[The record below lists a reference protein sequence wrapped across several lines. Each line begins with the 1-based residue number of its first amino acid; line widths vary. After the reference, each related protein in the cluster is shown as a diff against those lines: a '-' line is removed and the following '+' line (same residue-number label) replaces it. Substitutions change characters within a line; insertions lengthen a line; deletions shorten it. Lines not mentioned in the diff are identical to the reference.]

1 MFYYNLSEQG
11 VVYHIYMKLLKKL
24 GIDLGTANSIVW
36 EAGRGI
42 VLNEPTIVAVGIED
56 RKVLAVGSE
65 AKKMLGKTPEYIEVV
80 CPLEDGVIADY
91 EVTEAMLRYFL
102 RQVMGNNWFIGPE
115 VMVCVPAGVTQV
127 EQRAVLD
134 ATLSAGAR
142 KAYLIDE
149 PLAAAIG
156 AKIPVSEPF
165 GNMIVDIGGGAAEAA
180 VIALG
185 GVVTHK
191 SVKVG
196 GNKLDQA
203 IMDFLKKRFN
213 LIIGEQT
220 AETIKTKLGSA
231 IKPKK
236 VETLEINGRDS
247 IYGLPKNMIVDNDM
261 VYEALRPMLE
271 TIITVIRDTLEI
283 TPPELVAD
291 IVDRGIVLSGGTVQL
306 KNFNTLV
313 TREIGVSAHVAL
325 EPQFC
330 VIKGT
335 GVAVENLE
343 IYRRAIR

>member
-1 MFYYNLSEQG
+1 
-11 VVYHIYMKLLKKL
+11 MKLFKKL
-24 GIDLGTANSIVW
+24 GIDLGTANSVVW
-36 EAGRGI
+36 EAGEGI
-42 VLNEPTIVAVGIED
+42 VLNEPTVVAIGVED
-56 RKVLAVGSE
+56 RKLLAVGNE
-65 AKKMLGKTPEYIEVV
+65 AKKMLGKTPEYIEVIQ
-80 CPLEDGVIADY
+80 PLEDGVIADY
-91 EVTEAMLRYFL
+91 EVTEAMLRYFM
-102 RQVMGNNWFIGPE
+102 RQVMGSAWFFGPE

-156 AKIPVSEPF
+156 AKIPVSEAF

-191 SVKVG
+191 SVRVG
-196 GNKLDQA
+196 GNKLDRA
-203 IMDFLKKRFN
+203 IAEYIRKQHN
-213 LIIGEQT
+213 LVIGEQT
-220 AETIKTKLGSA
+220 SENLKIQLGSA
-231 IKPKK
+231 IKLKRP
-236 VETLEINGRDS
+236 ETMEINGRDS
-247 IYGLPKNMIVDNDM
+247 IYGLPKNLVIDSDEI
-261 VYEALRPMLE
+261 YESIRPLLDQ
-271 TIITVIRDTLEI
+271 IINAIRATLEI

-291 IVDRGIVLSGGTVQL
+291 IIDRGIVLSGGTSQL
-306 KNFNTLV
+306 RNFNTLV

-335 GVAVENLE
+335 GIAIENLE
-343 IYRRAIR
+343 TYRRAIR

>member
-1 MFYYNLSEQG
+1 MSLF
-11 VVYHIYMKLLKKL
+11 KKL
-24 GIDLGTANSIVW
+24 AIDLGTANSVVW

-56 RKVLAVGSE
+56 RKVLAVGNE
-65 AKKMLGKTPEYIEVV
+65 AKKMLGKTPEYIEVIQ
-80 CPLEDGVIADY
+80 PLEDGVIADY
-91 EVTEAMLRYFL
+91 EVTEAMLRYFMK
-102 RQVMGNNWFIGPE
+102 QVMGNNWFVGPE
-115 VMVCVPAGVTQV
+115 VMICVPAGVTQV
-127 EQRAVLD
+127 EQRAVID

-142 KAYLIDE
+142 KAHLIDE

-156 AKIPVSEPF
+156 SKIPVAEAF

-191 SVKVG
+191 SVRVG
-196 GNKLDQA
+196 GNKLDKV
-203 IMDFLKKRFN
+203 IMDFLKKKYS
-213 LIIGEQT
+213 LVIGDQT
-220 AETIKTKLGSA
+220 AETIKIQLGSA

-236 VETLEINGRDS
+236 LETMEINGRDS
-247 IYGLPKNMIVDNDM
+247 IYGLPKNVIISTDD
-261 VYEALRPMLE
+261 VYEAIRPVLDLILM
-271 TIITVIRDTLEI
+271 VIKNTLEI

-291 IVDRGIVLSGGTVQL
+291 IIDRGIVLSGGSAQL
-306 KNFNTLV
+306 KNLSTLV

-335 GVAVENLE
+335 GIAVENLD
-343 IYRRAIR
+343 IYERAIR

>member
-1 MFYYNLSEQG
+1 
-11 VVYHIYMKLLKKL
+11 MKLFKKL
-24 GIDLGTANSIVW
+24 AIDLGTANSIVW
-36 EAGRGI
+36 EAGVGI
-42 VLNEPTIVAVGIED
+42 VLNEPTVVAVGVDDAKI
-56 RKVLAVGSE
+56 LAVGNE
-65 AKKMLGKTPEYIEVV
+65 AKKMLGKNPEYIEVIR
-80 CPLEDGVIADY
+80 PMEDGVIADY
-91 EVTEAMLRYFL
+91 EVTEAMIKYFL
-102 RQVMGNNWFIGPE
+102 KQVMGSAWFFGPE

-127 EQRAVLD
+127 EQRAVVD

-191 SVKVG
+191 TVRVG
-196 GNKLDQA
+196 GNKIDKV
-203 IMDFLKKRFN
+203 IMEYLRKKNN

-220 AETIKTKLGSA
+220 AEAIKIKIGSA
-231 IKPKK
+231 IKLKRP
-236 VETLEINGRDS
+236 ESMEINGRDS
-247 IYGLPKNMIVDNDM
+247 VYGLPKMVAVDSDQI
-261 VYEALRPMLE
+261 YEAIRPLLDN
-271 TIITVIRDTLEI
+271 IITVIRDTLET

-291 IVDRGIVLSGGTVQL
+291 IVDRGIVLSGGTSQL
-306 KNFNTLV
+306 RNFNTLV
-313 TREIGVSAHVAL
+313 TREIGVSAHVAP

-335 GVAVENLE
+335 GIALENLE
-343 IYRRAIR
+343 VYWRAIR